1 MRIEFIKKL
10 WLLTL
15 EGEVETIKMNFLFI
29 LSMSIFAIL
38 LGYNSN
44 WASFLGE
51 WGTVPNK
58 FEGIMVTIAFL
69 VALILYGIV
78 MGYTNKKGFMK
89 FISLYWG
96 IGGSI
101 GIIAVLMAPIHKFA
115 LIVLPVDI
123 LILVPTYGLG
133 YFYTISTSGNT
144 QYLVQAIVSMIS
156 SWSACAIGYLLGSLI
171 KTGSNSS
178 EINA

>member
-1 MRIEFIKKL
+1 MKIIK
-10 WLLTL
+10 
-15 EGEVETIKMNFLFI
+15 INFLFI
-29 LSMSIFAIL
+29 LVTSILVIL

-69 VALILYGIV
+69 IALILYGAV
-78 MGYTNKKGFMK
+78 MGHTKKKGFMK

-115 LIVLPVDI
+115 IIVLPIDL
-123 LILVPTYGLG
+123 LILVPTYGLR
-133 YFYTISTSGNT
+133 YFYTVSTSGNT
-144 QYLVQAIVSMIS
+144 RYLVQAIVSIIS
-156 SWSACAIGYLLGSLI
+156 SWSAGAIGYLIGYRLKKLRV
-171 KTGSNSS
+171 KRPV
-178 EINA
+178 

>member
-1 MRIEFIKKL
+1 MQGGGVKIIK
-10 WLLTL
+10 
-15 EGEVETIKMNFLFI
+15 INFLFI
-29 LSMSIFAIL
+29 LVTSILVIL

-69 VALILYGIV
+69 IALILYGAV
-78 MGYTNKKGFMK
+78 MGYTKKKGFMK

-115 LIVLPVDI
+115 IIVLPIDL
-123 LILVPTYGLG
+123 LILVPTYGLR
-133 YFYTISTSGNT
+133 YFYTVSTSGNT
-144 QYLVQAIVSMIS
+144 RYLVQAIVSIIS
-156 SWSACAIGYLLGSLI
+156 SWSAGAIGYLIGYRLKKLRV
-171 KTGSNSS
+171 KRPV
-178 EINA
+178 